1 MLKFDNVSFQ
11 YDVEDFSI
19 IDHLSFDVQDGEFVS
34 VIGASGC
41 GKSTIFRLV
50 NKLLLPASGEILV
63 DGESIE
69 KKRNYCG
76 YMPQQDLL
84 FPWRTVREN
93 LLLPMEIRGGYSK
106 TEMREKAD
114 AALESVG
121 LKDWGDKMP
130 KELSGGMR
138 QRAAFAR
145 TVLTG
150 SDLLL
155 LDEPFS
161 ALDYL
166 TRISMREWLLEQWER
181 EKKTVLF
188 ITHDVEEAVFLSSR
202 ILVVEESPI
211 THLRSIDVPAEY
223 PRSRDELRKP
233 EILSLKEELIG
244 IMSKKM
250 KKDHARVPSGASHGQ
265 THNFLSTN
273 LPAAILV
280 AALLIFWQAAA
291 MGIDAA
297 YILPSPTQVVVRLW
311 ELRGPL
317 FKAHLPAT
325 MSVVGIG
332 LLISIILGLG
342 LAVLMDASETA
353 EKALYPLIIAS
364 QTIPTT
370 ALAPLFVLWFGYTIW
385 SKVLVTVLIT
395 FFPITITV
403 FDGFKSVKTEMEEL
417 LFTFG
422 ADKRQIFMK
431 LKVPAVLPCFFSAI
445 KMAVPLSIIGAAI
458 GEWLGAQSGLGY
470 FSRRMMTQL
479 DGAGVFAPIL
489 LLSVAAMAAVW
500 VVTLLEKRIIHWR
513 NE

>member
-1 MLKFDNVSFQ
+1 
-11 YDVEDFSI
+11 
-19 IDHLSFDVQDGEFVS
+19 
-34 VIGASGC
+34 
-41 GKSTIFRLV
+41 
-50 NKLLLPASGEILV
+50 
-63 DGESIE
+63 
-69 KKRNYCG
+69 
-76 YMPQQDLL
+76 
-84 FPWRTVREN
+84 
-93 LLLPMEIRGGYSK
+93 
-106 TEMREKAD
+106 
-114 AALESVG
+114 
-121 LKDWGDKMP
+121 
-130 KELSGGMR
+130 
-138 QRAAFAR
+138 
-145 TVLTG
+145 
-150 SDLLL
+150 
-155 LDEPFS
+155 
-161 ALDYL
+161 
-166 TRISMREWLLEQWER
+166 
-181 EKKTVLF
+181 
-188 ITHDVEEAVFLSSR
+188 
-202 ILVVEESPI
+202 
-211 THLRSIDVPAEY
+211 
-223 PRSRDELRKP
+223 
-233 EILSLKEELIG
+233 
-244 IMSKKM
+244 MSKKM

-280 AALLIFWQAAA
+280 AALLIFWRLW
-291 MGIDAA
+291 GSTRRI
-297 YILPSPTQVVVRLW
+297 SCRHRTQVVVRLW